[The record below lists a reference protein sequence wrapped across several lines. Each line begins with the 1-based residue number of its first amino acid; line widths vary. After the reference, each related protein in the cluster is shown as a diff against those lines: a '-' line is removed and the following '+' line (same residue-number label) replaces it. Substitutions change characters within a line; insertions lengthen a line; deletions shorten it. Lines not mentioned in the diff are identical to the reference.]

1 MNPQILKLNIDK
13 WLKACQYLKSE
24 YENLNVDEQ
33 SAIDILCDFW
43 RRDYSTSLV
52 EECES
57 QMQVLKDGHKYH
69 GNNKTIIEKSKELCA
84 VASAMLKDA
93 ASFGEFKAEMQKLSR
108 GSSSRSSSSA
118 GRSSSS
124 SSRPTSSKPSV
135 VIRSV
140 ELRATGPNGVALGT
154 SSSSVPVG
162 ATYVYP
168 VLKFDALQ
176 ADTDIWYKIY
186 DGNGAVVTGTRRQG
200 FSTLGQF
207 KRGDTG
213 GECIGIGSEDSHSYT
228 VGGAGRIEFFVND
241 ILIHSHNFRYTKQ
254 SQSSASSG
262 ASNVVIRSVEF
273 RATGANK
280 SALGTSS
287 STVPVG
293 AHYVYPVLKFD
304 ALQADTDIWYKIYDG
319 TGDLITGTRRQG
331 FSTVGQ
337 FKRGA
342 TGGECIGI
350 GSEDGSSYATTGVG
364 RIEFFVNDRLIYTY
378 RFQYV
383 EPPRSNPRP
392 SSSSSSYSRPSSS
405 NSSPFASSSRSYS
418 GGSSSSSYGPSRTT
432 RTSGIKWWAYPLW
445 FFVALAI
452 IWGGFKA
459 YKAFSVEKREVYP
472 ITDLCYIG
480 TFDGDYV
487 EFGASIKVEVPK
499 DVNSFYKYQDILVER
514 EYLLP
519 LEDYNILAS
528 AFSELDSNDLSYD
541 KPQLRAKLL
550 DYLKSNDFADGSW
563 RVEFA
568 NTVESSYKDL
578 KDNFVFM
585 IHNIYTGKRRTIV
598 YYGDNYG
605 STYDEETPA
614 KGSIRSL
621 SMYNKKVK
629 VNYTGTG
636 RKTGR
641 STSTTSTTTTPTT
654 TAAPASA
661 PAAPASSTTSTRPSS
676 SGASSSSARPAQST
690 QPAQSST
697 TSADDERAAA
707 RRRR

>member
-84 VASAMLKDA
+84 VAAAMLKDA

-118 GRSSSS
+118 SRSSSS
-124 SSRPTSSKPSV
+124 SSRPSSSKPSV

-207 KRGDTG
+207 KRGATS

-228 VGGAGRIEFFVND
+228 AGGAGRIEFFVND

-254 SQSSASSG
+254 SQSSVSSG

-293 AHYVYPVLKFD
+293 THYVYPVLKFD

-319 TGDLITGTRRQG
+319 AGVLITGTRRQG

-405 NSSPFASSSRSYS
+405 NSSPFASCSRSYS

-487 EFGASIKVEVPK
+487 EFGASIKVEVPE
-499 DVNSFYKYQDILVER
+499 DVNSFYKYKDRLIQR
-514 EYLLP
+514 EYLLS
-519 LEDYNILAS
+519 LDDYNILAS
-528 AFSELDSNDLSYD
+528 AFSDLESDDLSYD

-578 KDNFVFM
+578 KDNFVF
-585 IHNIYTGKRRTIV
+585 IIRNINTGKRRTIV
-598 YYGDNYG
+598 YYGNGYSDI
-605 STYDEETPA
+605 YDEEAPA

>member
-84 VASAMLKDA
+84 VAAAMLKDA

-118 GRSSSS
+118 SRSSSSSPSSS
-124 SSRPTSSKPSV
+124 SSRPSAPRPSSSKPSV

-140 ELRATGPNGVALGT
+140 ELRATGANNVALGT
-154 SSSSVPVG
+154 SSSTVPVG
-162 ATYVYP
+162 AQYVYP

-207 KRGDTG
+207 KRGATS

-228 VGGAGRIEFFVND
+228 AGGAGRIEFFVND

-254 SQSSASSG
+254 SQSSVSSG

-319 TGDLITGTRRQG
+319 AGVLITGTRRQG

-350 GSEDGSSYATTGVG
+350 GSEDGSNYATTGVG

-383 EPPRSNPRP
+383 EPPRPTSRP
-392 SSSSSSYSRPSSS
+392 SSSSSSRPSSSS

-418 GGSSSSSYGPSRTT
+418 GSSSYSGPSRQT
-432 RTSGIKWWAYPLW
+432 RKSGIKWWAYPLW
-445 FFVALAI
+445 FFVALGL
-452 IWGGFKA
+452 IWAGVMA
-459 YKAFSVEKREVYP
+459 YKAFSVKKEVLYP
-472 ITDLCYIG
+472 ITDLCYMIG
-480 TFDGDYV
+480 SYDDQSV
-487 EFGASIKVEVPK
+487 KFGNSIKVEVPE
-499 DVNSFYKYQDILVER
+499 DVTSFYKYNDQLIAR
-514 EYLLP
+514 EYLLT
-519 LEDYNILAS
+519 LEDYNTLAL
-528 AFSELDSNDLSYD
+528 AFSEFESTDYTCDRPD
-541 KPQLRAKLL
+541 LRAKLL
-550 DYLKSNDFADGSW
+550 SYLKTNGLNDGSW
-563 RVEFA
+563 RVDFA
-568 NTVESSYKDL
+568 NTVESAYKVL
-578 KDNFVFM
+578 KNNFVF
-585 IHNIYTGKRRTIV
+585 IIRNINTGKRLTIV
-598 YYGDNYG
+598 YYDENLVK
-605 STYDEETPA
+605 TYDEEAPA
-614 KGSIRSL
+614 KGMVRTL
-621 SMYNKKVK
+621 SRYKDNVK
-629 VNYTGTG
+629 VYYTGTG
-636 RKTGR
+636 RKSGR
-641 STSTTSTTTTPTT
+641 STTTSAATD
-654 TAAPASA
+654 APA
-661 PAAPASSTTSTRPSS
+661 PAPASSSASSMPSS
-676 SGASSSSARPAQST
+676 SGTSSSSTRPAQST
-690 QPAQSST
+690 QSAQSS
-697 TSADDERAAA
+697 SPSVDDERAAA
-707 RRRR
+707 RRR

>member
-84 VASAMLKDA
+84 VAAAMLKDA

-124 SSRPTSSKPSV
+124 SSRPSSSKPSV

-162 ATYVYP
+162 AQYVYP

-207 KRGDTG
+207 KRGATS

-228 VGGAGRIEFFVND
+228 AGGAGRIEFFVND

-254 SQSSASSG
+254 SQSSVSSG

-319 TGDLITGTRRQG
+319 AGVLITGTRRQG

-383 EPPRSNPRP
+383 EPPRSTSRP
-392 SSSSSSYSRPSSS
+392 SSSSSSRPSSSS

-418 GGSSSSSYGPSRTT
+418 GGSSSSYSGPSRQT
-432 RTSGIKWWAYPLW
+432 RKSGIKWWAYPLW
-445 FFVALAI
+445 FFVAVGL
-452 IWGGFKA
+452 IWAGVMA
-459 YKAFSVEKREVYP
+459 YKAFSVKKEVLYP

-480 TFDGDYV
+480 TFDGSYV
-487 EFGASIKVEVPK
+487 EFGAPIKVEVPE
-499 DVNSFYKYQDILVER
+499 DVNSFYKYKDRLIQC
-514 EYLLP
+514 EYLLS
-519 LEDYNILAS
+519 LDDYNILAS
-528 AFSELDSNDLSYD
+528 AFSDLESDDLSYD
-541 KPQLRAKLL
+541 KPGLRAKLL
-550 DYLKSNDFADGSW
+550 SYLKSNDFADGSW
-563 RVEFA
+563 RVDFA

-578 KDNFVFM
+578 KDNFVF
-585 IHNIYTGKRRTIV
+585 IIRNINTGKRRTIV
-598 YYGDNYG
+598 YYGENYAN
-605 STYDEETPA
+605 TYDEEAPA
-614 KGSIRSL
+614 KGAIRSL

-629 VNYTGTG
+629 VFYTGTG
-636 RKTGR
+636 RKTSR
-641 STSTTSTTTTPTT
+641 STSETSAPASTT

-661 PAAPASSTTSTRPSS
+661 PAAPVSSSTSTTSSS
-676 SGASSSSARPAQST
+676 SGTSSSSTRPAQST
-690 QPAQSST
+690 QPAQSS
-697 TSADDERAAA
+697 SPSVDDERAAA
-707 RRRR
+707 RRR

>member
-1 MNPQILKLNIDK
+1 M
-13 WLKACQYLKSE
+13 A
-24 YENLNVDEQ
+24 
-33 SAIDILCDFW
+33 A
-43 RRDYSTSLV
+43 
-52 EECES
+52 
-57 QMQVLKDGHKYH
+57 
-69 GNNKTIIEKSKELCA
+69 
-84 VASAMLKDA
+84 AMLKDA

-118 GRSSSS
+118 SRSSSS
-124 SSRPTSSKPSV
+124 SSRPSSSKPSV

-207 KRGDTG
+207 KRGATS

-228 VGGAGRIEFFVND
+228 AGGAGRIEFFVND

-254 SQSSASSG
+254 SQSSVSSG

-293 AHYVYPVLKFD
+293 THYVYPVLKFD

-319 TGDLITGTRRQG
+319 AGVLITGTRRQG

-350 GSEDGSSYATTGVG
+350 GSEDGSNYATTGVG

-487 EFGASIKVEVPK
+487 EFGASIKVEVPE
-499 DVNSFYKYQDILVER
+499 DVNSFYKYKDRLIQR
-514 EYLLP
+514 EYLLS
-519 LEDYNILAS
+519 LDDYNILAS
-528 AFSELDSNDLSYD
+528 AFSDLESDDLSYD

-578 KDNFVFM
+578 KDNFVF
-585 IHNIYTGKRRTIV
+585 IIRNINTGKRRTIV
-598 YYGDNYG
+598 YYGNGYSDI
-605 STYDEETPA
+605 YDEEAPA

>member
-13 WLKACQYLKSE
+13 WLKACHYLKSE

-84 VASAMLKDA
+84 VAAAMLKDA

-124 SSRPTSSKPSV
+124 SSRPSSSKPSV

-186 DGNGAVVTGTRRQG
+186 DG
-200 FSTLGQF
+200 
-207 KRGDTG
+207 
-213 GECIGIGSEDSHSYT
+213 
-228 VGGAGRIEFFVND
+228 AGV
-241 ILIHSHNFRYTKQ
+241 
-254 SQSSASSG
+254 
-262 ASNVVIRSVEF
+262 
-273 RATGANK
+273 
-280 SALGTSS
+280 
-287 STVPVG
+287 
-293 AHYVYPVLKFD
+293 
-304 ALQADTDIWYKIYDG
+304 
-319 TGDLITGTRRQG
+319 LITGTRRQG

-350 GSEDGSSYATTGVG
+350 GSEDGSNYATTGVG

-383 EPPRSNPRP
+383 EPPRPTSRP
-392 SSSSSSYSRPSSS
+392 SSSSSSRPSSSS

-418 GGSSSSSYGPSRTT
+418 GSSSYSGPSRQT
-432 RTSGIKWWAYPLW
+432 RKSGIKWWAYPLW
-445 FFVALAI
+445 FFVAVGL
-452 IWGGFKA
+452 IWAGVMA
-459 YKAFSVEKREVYP
+459 YKAFSVKKEVLYP
-472 ITDLCYIG
+472 ITDLCYMIG
-480 TFDGDYV
+480 SYDDQSV
-487 EFGASIKVEVPK
+487 KFGNSIKVEVPE
-499 DVNSFYKYQDILVER
+499 DVTSFYKYNDQLIAR
-514 EYLLP
+514 EYLLT
-519 LEDYNILAS
+519 LEDYNTLAL
-528 AFSELDSNDLSYD
+528 AFSEFESTDYTCDRPD
-541 KPQLRAKLL
+541 LRAKLL
-550 DYLKSNDFADGSW
+550 SYLKTNGLNDGSW
-563 RVEFA
+563 RVDFA
-568 NTVESSYKDL
+568 NTVESAYKVL
-578 KDNFVFM
+578 KNNFVF
-585 IHNIYTGKRRTIV
+585 IIRNINTEKRLTIV
-598 YYGDNYG
+598 YYDENLVK
-605 STYDEETPA
+605 TYDEEAPA
-614 KGSIRSL
+614 KGMVRTL
-621 SMYNKKVK
+621 SRYKDNVK
-629 VNYTGTG
+629 VYYTGTG
-636 RKTGR
+636 RKSGR
-641 STSTTSTTTTPTT
+641 STTTSAATD
-654 TAAPASA
+654 APA
-661 PAAPASSTTSTRPSS
+661 PAPASSSASSMPSS
-676 SGASSSSARPAQST
+676 SGTSSSSTRPAQST
-690 QPAQSST
+690 QPAQSS
-697 TSADDERAAA
+697 SPSVDDERAAA
-707 RRRR
+707 RRR

>member
-207 KRGDTG
+207 KRGATS

-228 VGGAGRIEFFVND
+228 AGGAGRIEFFVND

-254 SQSSASSG
+254 SQSSVSSG

-293 AHYVYPVLKFD
+293 THYVYPVLKFD

-319 TGDLITGTRRQG
+319 AGVLITGTRRQG

-383 EPPRSNPRP
+383 EPPRPTSRP

-418 GGSSSSSYGPSRTT
+418 GGSSSSYSGPSRQT
-432 RTSGIKWWAYPLW
+432 RKSGIKWWAYPLW

-550 DYLKSNDFADGSW
+550 DYLKENDFADGSW
-563 RVEFA
+563 RVDFA

-585 IHNIYTGKRRTIV
+585 IRNINTGKRRTIV
-598 YYGDNYG
+598 YYGNGYSDIF
-605 STYDEETPA
+605 DEEAPA
-614 KGSIRSL
+614 KGSIRTL

-629 VNYTGTG
+629 LFYTGTG
-636 RKTGR
+636 RKTSR
-641 STSTTSTTTTPTT
+641 STSATSAPASTT

-661 PAAPASSTTSTRPSS
+661 PAAPVSSSTSTTSSS
-676 SGASSSSARPAQST
+676 SGASTSSASRPVQST

-697 TSADDERAAA
+697 TSVEDERAAA

>member
-304 ALQADTDIWYKIYDG
+304 VLQADTDIWYKIYDG
-319 TGDLITGTRRQG
+319 AGVLITGTRRQG

-350 GSEDGSSYATTGVG
+350 GSEDGSNYATTGVG

-383 EPPRSNPRP
+383 EPPRPTSRP
-392 SSSSSSYSRPSSS
+392 SSSSSSRPSSSS

-418 GGSSSSSYGPSRTT
+418 GGSSSSYSGPSRQT
-432 RTSGIKWWAYPLW
+432 RKSGIKWWAYPLW
-445 FFVALAI
+445 FFVAVGL
-452 IWGGFKA
+452 IWVGVMA
-459 YKAFSVEKREVYP
+459 YKAFSVKKEVLYP
-472 ITDLCYIG
+472 ITDLCYMIG
-480 TFDGDYV
+480 SYDDQSV
-487 EFGASIKVEVPK
+487 KFGNSIKVEVPE
-499 DVNSFYKYQDILVER
+499 DVTSFYKYNDQLIAR
-514 EYLLP
+514 EYLLT
-519 LEDYNILAS
+519 LEDYNTLAL
-528 AFSELDSNDLSYD
+528 AFSEFESTDYTCDRPD
-541 KPQLRAKLL
+541 LRAKLL
-550 DYLKSNDFADGSW
+550 SYLKTNGLNDGSW
-563 RVEFA
+563 RVDFA

-578 KDNFVFM
+578 KDNFVF
-585 IHNIYTGKRRTIV
+585 IIRNINTGKRLTIV
-598 YYGDNYG
+598 YYDENYAN
-605 STYDEETPA
+605 TYDEEAPA
-614 KGSIRSL
+614 KGAIRSL

-629 VNYTGTG
+629 VFYTGTG
-636 RKTGR
+636 RKTSR
-641 STSTTSTTTTPTT
+641 STSETSAPASTT

-661 PAAPASSTTSTRPSS
+661 PAAPVSSSTSTTSSS
-676 SGASSSSARPAQST
+676 SGTSSSSTRPAQST
-690 QPAQSST
+690 QPAQSS
-697 TSADDERAAA
+697 SPSVDDERAAA
-707 RRRR
+707 RRR

>member
-84 VASAMLKDA
+84 VATAMLKDA

-124 SSRPTSSKPSV
+124 SSSSSSSRPSAPRPSSSKPSV

-140 ELRATGPNGVALGT
+140 ELRATGAN
-154 SSSSVPVG
+154 
-162 ATYVYP
+162 
-168 VLKFDALQ
+168 
-176 ADTDIWYKIY
+176 
-186 DGNGAVVTGTRRQG
+186 
-200 FSTLGQF
+200 
-207 KRGDTG
+207 
-213 GECIGIGSEDSHSYT
+213 
-228 VGGAGRIEFFVND
+228 
-241 ILIHSHNFRYTKQ
+241 
-254 SQSSASSG
+254 
-262 ASNVVIRSVEF
+262 NV
-273 RATGANK
+273 
-280 SALGTSS
+280 ALGTSS

-293 AHYVYPVLKFD
+293 THYVYPVLKFD

-319 TGDLITGTRRQG
+319 AGVLITGTRRQG

-487 EFGASIKVEVPK
+487 EFGASIKVEVPE
-499 DVNSFYKYQDILVER
+499 DVNSFYKYKDRLIQR
-514 EYLLP
+514 EYLLS
-519 LEDYNILAS
+519 LDDYNILAS
-528 AFSELDSNDLSYD
+528 AFSDLESDDLSYD

-578 KDNFVFM
+578 KDNFVF
-585 IHNIYTGKRRTIV
+585 IIRNINTGKRRTIV
-598 YYGDNYG
+598 YYGNGYSDI
-605 STYDEETPA
+605 YDEEAPA

>member
-1 MNPQILKLNIDK
+1 MKLNIDK

-84 VASAMLKDA
+84 VAAAMLKDA

-124 SSRPTSSKPSV
+124 SSRPSSSKPRV

-140 ELRATGPNGVALGT
+140 ELRATGANNVALGTSSSTVPVGAQYVYPVLKFDALQADTDIWYKIYDGNGAVVTGTRRQGFSTVGQFKRGDTSGECIGIGSEDCHSYTAGGAGRIEFYVNDILIHSHNFRYTKQSQSSVSSGASNVVIRSVELRATGANKSALGT

-207 KRGDTG
+207 KRGATS

-228 VGGAGRIEFFVND
+228 AGGAGRIEFFVND

-254 SQSSASSG
+254 SQSSVSSG

-319 TGDLITGTRRQG
+319 AGVLITGTRRQG
-331 FSTVGQ
+331 FS
-337 FKRGA
+337 
-342 TGGECIGI
+342 
-350 GSEDGSSYATTGVG
+350 
-364 RIEFFVNDRLIYTY
+364 
-378 RFQYV
+378 
-383 EPPRSNPRP
+383 
-392 SSSSSSYSRPSSS
+392 
-405 NSSPFASSSRSYS
+405 
-418 GGSSSSSYGPSRTT
+418 
-432 RTSGIKWWAYPLW
+432 
-445 FFVALAI
+445 
-452 IWGGFKA
+452 
-459 YKAFSVEKREVYP
+459 
-472 ITDLCYIG
+472 
-480 TFDGDYV
+480 
-487 EFGASIKVEVPK
+487 
-499 DVNSFYKYQDILVER
+499 
-514 EYLLP
+514 
-519 LEDYNILAS
+519 
-528 AFSELDSNDLSYD
+528 
-541 KPQLRAKLL
+541 
-550 DYLKSNDFADGSW
+550 
-563 RVEFA
+563 
-568 NTVESSYKDL
+568 
-578 KDNFVFM
+578 
-585 IHNIYTGKRRTIV
+585 
-598 YYGDNYG
+598 
-605 STYDEETPA
+605 
-614 KGSIRSL
+614 
-621 SMYNKKVK
+621 
-629 VNYTGTG
+629 
-636 RKTGR
+636 
-641 STSTTSTTTTPTT
+641 
-654 TAAPASA
+654 
-661 PAAPASSTTSTRPSS
+661 
-676 SGASSSSARPAQST
+676 
-690 QPAQSST
+690 
-697 TSADDERAAA
+697 
-707 RRRR
+707 